1 MFPVDSVAEMDEQV
15 EWLATE
21 IMPYARSNV
30 A

>member
-1 MFPVDSVAEMDEQV
+1 VDSVAEMDEQI